1 MKLLILP
8 LVAALAFSNNA
19 QARSANPYDI
29 AVQINDRVVTN
40 YEIQQRKLLLKAFGS
55 SGDLNKMALD
65 QLIDDRLR
73 LQAASELD
81 ISIDEE
87 ALATGIDEF
96 AARGKITGKQLMQ
109 YIQSRGAAPESMQ
122 DFVRAGL
129 LWREVVGAR
138 FGRKARIS
146 EEELDTTLNLATD
159 KKQESVLIAEIQLPL
174 RESGNEATLELV
186 KKLSKS
192 IKTEAAFSAAARR
205 YSRAPS
211 RGRGGR
217 LNWVPVA
224 ALPPALSGQ
233 LLALEPGEVTAPVT
247 LSKTVGIFQLRALRE
262 DKSKE
267 PPLPVSV
274 SYTQVPIPTSKGRA
288 TELANTLISDVDTC
302 ADLRAK
308 SERFGENAYSDN
320 TMLTSELSPQIAL
333 AVANLDRHEASYVV
347 TGPESV
353 SVIMVCDRLRD
364 LPEGTREN
372 LRGALFNRRL
382 TGFGDGYLQ
391 ELRADAEIIYK

>member
-1 MKLLILP
+1 MKRLILP
-8 LVAALAFSNNA
+8 LVAALAFSGAA
-19 QARSANPYDI
+19 QARGVNPYGI
-29 AVQINDRVVTN
+29 AVRVNDRVITN
-40 YEIQQRKLLLKAFGS
+40 YEIKQRELLLKAFGS
-55 SGDLNKMALD
+55 SGDLETMALD
-65 QLIDDRLR
+65 QLVDDRLR
-73 LQAASELD
+73 LQAAEDLG
-81 ISIDEE
+81 ITIDED
-87 ALATGIDEF
+87 ALAAGIDEF
-96 AARGKITGKQLMQ
+96 AARGKLTGEQLMQ
-109 YIQSRGAAPESMQ
+109 YIQSRGAAPESMR

-146 EEELDTTLNLATD
+146 DEELDTTLNLATD
-159 KKQESVLIAEIQLPL
+159 KKQESVLISEIQLPL
-174 RESGNEATLELV
+174 RESGNEATLELI
-186 KKLSKS
+186 KKLSKT

-205 YSRAPS
+205 YSKAPS

-224 ALPPALSGQ
+224 ALPPSLSGQ

-247 LSKTVGIFQLRALRE
+247 LAKTVGIFQLRAIRE
-262 DKSKE
+262 EKSKE
-267 PPLPVSV
+267 PALPVSV
-274 SYTQVPIPTSKGRA
+274 SYTQVPIPTAKGRA
-288 TELANTLISDVDTC
+288 VQLATQLISDVDTC

-308 SERFGENAYSDN
+308 SERFGENAYRDD
-320 TMLTSELSPQIAL
+320 TVLTSELPPQIAL

-347 TGPESV
+347 TGPDTV

-364 LPEGTREN
+364 LPEGTRET

>member
-8 LVAALAFSNNA
+8 LVAALAISGTV
-19 QARSANPYDI
+19 QARSANPYAV
-29 AVQINDRVVTN
+29 AVQINDRVITN
-40 YEIQQRKLLLKAFGS
+40 YEIKQRKLLLKAFGS
-55 SGDLNKMALD
+55 SGDLEKMALE

-73 LQAASELD
+73 LQAAAELGITVD
-81 ISIDEE
+81 DD
-87 ALATGIDEF
+87 ALAAGIDEF
-96 AARGKITGKQLMQ
+96 AARGKITGKQLLQ
-109 YIQSRGAAPESMQ
+109 YIQSRGAAPESMR

-146 EEELDTTLNLATD
+146 EEELDTTLNLATA
-159 KKQESVLIAEIQLPL
+159 KKQESVLISEIQLPL
-174 RESGNEATLELV
+174 REAGNEATLELV
-186 KKLSKS
+186 KNLSRN

-224 ALPPALSGQ
+224 ALPPALAGQ

-247 LSKTVGIFQLRALRE
+247 LSKTVGIFQLRGLRE
-262 DKSKE
+262 EKSKE
-267 PPLPVSV
+267 PALPVSV
-274 SYTQVPIPTSKGRA
+274 SYTQVPIPTARGRA
-288 TELANTLISDVDTC
+288 VDLANTLISDVDTC

-320 TMLTSELSPQIAL
+320 TVLTSELPAQIAL

-364 LPEGTREN
+364 LPEATREN